1 AETRRGTVLFS
12 ASIEGS
18 RPQPP
23 AVAPPPPKVALEL
36 EPLPT
41 VVPAQSQGAFQMPQ
55 YKDPVDEPTAKKK
68 KKWPWI
74 VAASVVA
81 VAGGVT
87 AGVLLSKNSK
97 QSQPGAGGVT
107 VTW

>member
-1 AETRRGTVLFS
+1 MA
-12 ASIEGS
+12 
-18 RPQPP
+18 
-23 AVAPPPPKVALEL
+23 APKTKKVPEVI

-41 VVPAQSQGAFQMPQ
+41 PTVREIPQGVFKTPEYQMP
-55 YKDPVDEPTAKKK
+55 VDQPTAKK

-74 VAASVVA
+74 VAAAAVV

-97 QSQPGAGGVT
+97 QSQPAAGGIT
-107 VTW
+107 VNW